1 MTNPTNGIR
10 QSGQRHHAPDQC
22 NPPPAIRNPFD
33 LVAERIQ
40 GAKEVKPAAGLTQ
53 SLLGLC
59 TGHDDKRPSLLVSE
73 TEDGR
78 VLMHCRAGCTFDEIR
93 QGLGLDPIDLIPEH
107 LRHARTDGNRS
118 PHAGPRFSA
127 WQALKALSVDVIV
140 VAIAAAQIRRDGWLD
155 DTDLEALIQA
165 EARIQ
170 STIEAGGF
178 RV

>member
-1 MTNPTNGIR
+1 MTKAPAPEMQGPRR
-10 QSGQRHHAPDQC
+10 QASPNCITGA
-22 NPPPAIRNPFD
+22 PFD
-33 LVAERIQ
+33 EIAARVEA
-40 GAKEVKPAAGLTQ
+40 AKENKPAPGLARAMV
-53 SLLGLC
+53 C
-59 TGHDDKRPSLLVSE
+59 RCPAHDDKRPSMLVSE

-118 PHAGPRFSA
+118 PHKGPRFSP
-127 WQALKALSVDVIV
+127 WQALKALAVDVLTV
-140 VAIAAAQIRRDGWLD
+140 EIAANQVHRGGWINNEDMAALAAARDRIR
-155 DTDLEALIQA
+155 
-165 EARIQ
+165 